1 MRRALAFLTPFGRS
15 GVPTPRTFDW
25 FPLIGVLVGLAVG
38 GVWWLADRA
47 WAPLVAA
54 AVAVGTDAVLTGGLH
69 LDGLADTAD
78 GLLAPMDREQRLRVL
93 RDPAIGAFGGV
104 ALATVLLLRVAALAT
119 TPARLLAVAGLW
131 CGSRTAMAVL
141 ARRMPYARPDGGLV
155 TAFIDPPP
163 AGPPADS
170 SARTDG
176 ADLEPGPPGPR
187 AGWGPGAAL
196 STAAGVVAAL
206 ALAAAGRGP
215 VGLGAVGAE
224 AAAVAGVAWLA
235 WRRIG
240 GFTGDVLGAAGVLGE
255 TAGLLVVAL
264 R

>member
-1 MRRALAFLTPFGRS
+1 MRRALAFLTPLGRS

-25 FPLIGVLVGLAVG
+25 FPLIGAVVGLAVG

-47 WAPLVAA
+47 WSPLVAGAVTVGMDA
-54 AVAVGTDAVLTGGLH
+54 ALTGGLH

-78 GLLAPMDREQRLRVL
+78 ALLAPMDREQRLRVL

-104 ALATVLLLRVAALAT
+104 ALVTVLLLRFAAFAT

-131 CGSRTAMAVL
+131 CGSRTAMTVL

-155 TAFIDPPP
+155 TAFMPPPP
-163 AGPPADS
+163 AGPS
-170 SARTDG
+170 SDPSPGPDG
-176 ADLEPGPPGPR
+176 ADVAPGAPGPR
-187 AGWGPGAAL
+187 AGWGLGAVM

-215 VGLGAVGAE
+215 VGLAAVGAE